1 MHYPLNICG
10 LTRNLPLCRIHEHL
24 MIAAFVILGDPELTV
39 ACAHDLLMKAP
50 EYDFLL
56 GPESKAFPLLHEMAR
71 QRGDQ
76 RYMVAR
82 KEKKLYMGVTLQ
94 VEDRSITTSH
104 VQTLF
109 LERNDA
115 DLMKGKRVLLV
126 DDVVSSGGSMQA
138 LEALAQKAGAILVG
152 KMAILAEGDATQRSD
167 LIFLESLPLF
177 DGKGNRIT

>member
-1 MHYPLNICG
+1 MHYSLKISGLN
-10 LTRNLPLCRIHEHL
+10 RNLPLCRIDEHL

-39 ACAHDLLMKAP
+39 ACARDLLKQAP
-50 EYDFLL
+50 DYDYLL

-82 KEKKLYMGVTLQ
+82 KEKKLYMGETLQ

-109 LERNDA
+109 LERKDA
-115 DLMKGKRVLLV
+115 DLMKGKKVLLV

-138 LEALAQKAGAILVG
+138 LEALAKEAGATIAG
-152 KMAILAEGDATQRSD
+152 KMAILAEGEATRRTD

-177 DGKGNRIT
+177 DGKGNILT